1 MRVKILVIMVLVAI
15 ANVLAL
21 YGGSQLILLRSF
33 ASLEEQNVKQNVERA
48 MSVLSNEFAEL
59 SSKTG
64 DYAEWDDTYV
74 FVQDANEDYIQANLD
89 AETFANLR
97 VDVVLFINTLGE
109 LVFGKTFHHNLSE
122 STIIPPALS
131 ELLSNDDLLWNHSS
145 TDSRITGFVPL
156 EIPLMVSSRPILT
169 NNHEGPI
176 AGALV
181 FGRYLH
187 AEEID
192 FLAQTVHLQLSLD
205 SINDSQ
211 AASNDY
217 NVSSALLEER
227 TVLVQPLNVDSIAG
241 YTLIADVY
249 QDPYLVLRIEM
260 PRDVYKQGEVS
271 ITYFLLSLCVTGMVF
286 AATAMLMLEKQV
298 MSRLERL
305 AAEVRNI
312 GKSRSFSERLSWNRT
327 DELSILADAI
337 DNMMEERLN
346 TIERMAAM
354 VGHDLRNPLTGIS
367 NAAYYL
373 RMKINPEADPKAV
386 EMLDIIERDVGY
398 SNNIVNDLL
407 EYSRE
412 IRLELTETC
421 PKAMLKDSLALV
433 KIPPN
438 VQILD
443 FTDDKPVMKADVDK
457 MKRVFVNLV
466 KNSIE
471 AMPKGGTLTVKS
483 KEAKGRTEIT
493 LADTGAGIP
502 KDSLDKLFS
511 PLFTTK
517 AKGMGFGLAICKR
530 VVEAHGGRI
539 SAESTVGKG
548 TAFTITMPTEPKL
561 SGGES
566 L

>member
-1 MRVKILVIMVLVAI
+1 MRVKILVIMILVAI

-64 DYAEWDDTYV
+64 DYAAWDDTYM
-74 FVQDANEDYIQANLD
+74 FIQNANEDYIQANLD

-97 VDVVLFINTLGE
+97 VDVILFIDTLGE
-109 LVFGKTFHHNLSE
+109 VVFGKTFQHNLSE
-122 STIIPPALS
+122 STVIPPALS

-145 TDSRITGFVPL
+145 IDSAITGFVPL
-156 EIPLMVSSRPILT
+156 EDPLMVSSRPILT

-176 AGALV
+176 AGSLI
-181 FGRYLH
+181 FGRFLH

-192 FLAQTVHLQLSLD
+192 FLGQTVHLPLSLNR
-205 SINDSQ
+205 INDSQ
-211 AASNDY
+211 ATSNDY

-227 TVLVQPLNVDSIAG
+227 TVLVRPLNADSIAG
-241 YTLIADVY
+241 YALIADIY
-249 QDPYLVLRIEM
+249 QDPYLVLKIEM

-271 ITYFLLSLCVTGMVF
+271 IAYFLLSLFVTGIVF
-286 AATAMLMLEKQV
+286 AVTAMLILEKHV

-305 AAEVRNI
+305 ATEVRNI
-312 GKSRSFSERLSWNRT
+312 GKSRSFSERLSWKKT

-337 DNMMEERLN
+337 DHMMEERLS

-367 NAAYYL
+367 NAACYL
-373 RMKINPEADPKAV
+373 RMKINPEADPKA
-386 EMLDIIERDVGY
+386 EKMLDIIEKDVEY
-398 SNNIVNDLL
+398 SNNLVNDLL
-407 EYSRE
+407 EYSKE
-412 IRLELTETC
+412 MRLEPTETS
-421 PKAMLKDSLALV
+421 PKAMLKDSLVLV
-433 KIPPN
+433 NVPAN
-438 VQILD
+438 VQIID
-443 FTDDKPVMKADVDK
+443 FTGDKPGMKADVDK
-457 MKRVFVNLV
+457 MKRVFVNLI

-471 AMPKGGTLTVKS
+471 AMPKGGTLTVES
-483 KEAKGRTEIT
+483 KETKGGMEIAF
-493 LADTGAGIP
+493 ADTGAGIP
-502 KDSLDKLFS
+502 KDSLEKLFS

-530 VVEAHGGRI
+530 IVEAHGGII

-548 TAFTITMPTEPKL
+548 TTFTITMPMEPKL
-561 SGGES
+561 SGGEG